1 MSRTRTL
8 STGLALVATA
18 FFVASTAFAAQA
30 PARPAKAL
38 PGVEPQMTCAIP
50 TPRTPLG
57 Y

>member
-1 MSRTRTL
+1 MSRTRAL
-8 STGLALVATA
+8 SAGLALVATA

-30 PARPAKAL
+30 PVRPAKAL
-38 PGVEPQMTCAIP
+38 PGVEQQMSCAVP